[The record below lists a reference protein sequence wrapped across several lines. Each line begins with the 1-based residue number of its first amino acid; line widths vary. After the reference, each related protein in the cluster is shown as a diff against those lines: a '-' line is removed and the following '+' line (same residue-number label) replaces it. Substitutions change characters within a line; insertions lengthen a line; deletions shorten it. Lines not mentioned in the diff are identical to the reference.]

1 MKQFLSVFI
10 IAEIITI
17 PTINLAT
24 PIVPPFVMSQQQT
37 KEETPTS
44 IQLVFPDFALVSLKS
59 GNMASGNFIDFNNR
73 SLIIAFRGYT
83 QGIPLTEIQSIE
95 FKEKVLVP
103 VNENI
108 ICQQRNNDCSPIYLG
123 ERNSEEQQILSNIP
137 LTALSLFR
145 GAKTALLTIS
155 DELLEDEQ
163 GQKPI
168 NTSHEIIHVIDY
180 LEMEETGEIITI
192 KMTPISRQSNL
203 NN

>member
-1 MKQFLSVFI
+1 MKRLLSILLMSSVI
-10 IAEIITI
+10 
-17 PTINLAT
+17 
-24 PIVPPFVMSQQQT
+24 IVPNTTLANPRLPSLPESKQN
-37 KEETPTS
+37 
-44 IQLVFPDFALVSLKS
+44 IQENISPKIQVAFPDFVVVSLKS
-59 GNMASGNFIDFNNR
+59 GNRKTGNFIDLNNR

-108 ICQQRNNDCSPIYLG
+108 ICKQINNDCSPIYLG

-163 GQKPI
+163 PQNQI
-168 NTSHEIIHVIDY
+168 NTSNEIIHVINY
-180 LEMEETGEIITI
+180 LEMEESGEIITMKI
-192 KMTPISRQSNL
+192 TPISRDSN
-203 NN
+203 

>member
-10 IAEIITI
+10 IAEIVTI

-108 ICQQRNNDCSPIYLG
+108 ICKQINNDCSPIYLG

-163 GQKPI
+163 PQNQI
-168 NTSHEIIHVIDY
+168 NTSNEIIHVINY
-180 LEMEETGEIITI
+180 LEMEESGEIITMKI
-192 KMTPISRQSNL
+192 TPISRDSN
-203 NN
+203 